1 SRPPTP
7 ARRDR
12 ARRLDD
18 GALSPMR
25 AKPVILVF
33 AAFLAVF
40 AGALWWFQTRAYYEV
55 LEGDGH
61 VIVQGQQLP
70 VQAFEGID
78 APTSPLKLRACFR
91 LADGAAPDAL
101 AIFPA
106 AEDATPLVAPGWFD
120 CFDARALSAALADG
134 PARAVLAEAN
144 APYGFDRIVA
154 LSPEGRGWM
163 WRQINRCGEAVFAG
177 DPLPEGCPPRPG
189 D

>member
-1 SRPPTP
+1 MP
-7 ARRDR
+7 
-12 ARRLDD
+12 
-18 GALSPMR
+18 
-25 AKPVILVF
+25 AKPFIALFGAFVAVF
-33 AAFLAVF
+33 AA
-40 AGALWWFQTRAYYEV
+40 ALWWFQTRAYYET
-55 LEGDGH
+55 LSGDGH

-106 AEDATPLVAPGWFD
+106 AQDATPLVAPAWFD
-120 CFDARALSAALADG
+120 CFDAAALSSALEAG
-134 PARAVLAEAN
+134 PVRAVLAEGN

-163 WRQINRCGEAVFAG
+163 WRQLNRCGEAAFSG
-177 DPLPEGCPPRPG
+177 DPLPQGCPPQPE